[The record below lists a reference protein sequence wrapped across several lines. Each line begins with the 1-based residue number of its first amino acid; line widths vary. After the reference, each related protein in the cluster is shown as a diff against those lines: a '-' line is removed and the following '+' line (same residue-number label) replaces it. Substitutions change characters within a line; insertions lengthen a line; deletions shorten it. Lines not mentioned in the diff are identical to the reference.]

1 VPIPTPFRYAN
12 FINTELLEPIAA
24 GDTTIRIPVSV
35 SQALPTLV
43 VPEKIMLALWDGQ
56 QAPELIGVTDNP
68 QSGFMTVERAMES
81 TSGVA
86 WDAGTQ
92 VKCVL
97 SAGIIDAALQAY
109 FDLPGQLTGFYLPL
123 SGGTLTGPLFL
134 PLEANPVTNQAVTKG
149 YVDVVSAGYM
159 KADGSIPMTGNLVMS
174 NNTIVGLGVPTLP
187 TGAATKDYVD
197 NKVAAGGGGGG
208 GGSGSAYADD
218 SYGEITTGTGAA
230 YVIPIVTDHAG
241 VFTNVSLTFRPHVD
255 SERGCTLTVQKAGVT
270 VLAAKPIWM
279 KANKDPSYRMLQA
292 GTPYRVT
299 YNGTAWVL
307 HNMASMVTE
316 VDTGQI
322 VWEPKAGAAAKT
334 GYVRL
339 HGGTIGLTAGS
350 EGFGAA
356 FKDLYIYNWGNFDNT
371 LCAVSGGRGLDAS
384 ADWAANKTLTLL
396 DARGK
401 GPHGTDTTVSP
412 AGKITAANI
421 LVGAPDK
428 AGSSGGNEKHQ
439 IAAANLP
446 TGGITST
453 ATVTNGTVPF
463 VGSADGGLVGVDR
476 YNSGGSGQKDSAYVI
491 LGGSSTASGGN
502 PNMNVGT
509 KNVGV
514 TVASSF
520 TGAANTPLPDM
531 SPFMLGTFYQRM

>member
-1 VPIPTPFRYAN
+1 MPIPTPFRYAN

-43 VPEKIMLALWDGQ
+43 PPEKIMLALWDGQ
-56 QAPELIGVTDNP
+56 QAPELVGVTDNP
-68 QSGFMTVERAMES
+68 QSGFLTVERAMES

-123 SGGTLTGPLFL
+123 SGGTLDGPLFL

-174 NNTIVGLGVPTLP
+174 NNSIVGLGVPTLP
-187 TGAATKDYVD
+187 ASAATKDYVD
-197 NKVAAGGGGGG
+197 TKVAAGGGGGG
-208 GGSGSAYADD
+208 GGSSGSAYADD

-230 YVIPIVTDHAG
+230 YIVPIVTDHAG

-255 SERGCTLTVQKAGVT
+255 SERGCTLTVQKAGAT

-307 HNMASMVTE
+307 HNIPSMATE

-322 VWEPKAGAAAKT
+322 VFEPKAGAAAKT

-339 HGGTIGLTAGS
+339 HGGTIGLSAGS

-371 LCAVSGGRGLDAS
+371 LCPVAGGRGADAS
-384 ADWAANKTLTLL
+384 SDWTANKALTLL

-401 GPHGTDTTVSP
+401 GIAGTDTTASP
-412 AGKITAANI
+412 AGRITAGSI
-421 LVGAPDK
+421 VTGAIDK
-428 AGSSGGNEKHQ
+428 AGSSGGLEKRKVLQ
-439 IAAANLP
+439 TNLP
-446 TGGITST
+446 AYTLPGSISLNNNTDLVQIGNAAGELIEFDGYNAPGSGAKDRTYVCVRGGPNQLLSHK
-453 ATVTNGTVPF
+453 TVT
-463 VGSADGGLVGVDR
+463 GSGGVTSGGGGLDFLTM
-476 YNSGGSGQKDSAYVI
+476 D
-491 LGGSSTASGGN
+491 
-502 PNMNVGT
+502 
-509 KNVGV
+509 
-514 TVASSF
+514 
-520 TGAANTPLPDM
+520 
-531 SPFMLGTFYQRM
+531 PFMLGTFYQRM